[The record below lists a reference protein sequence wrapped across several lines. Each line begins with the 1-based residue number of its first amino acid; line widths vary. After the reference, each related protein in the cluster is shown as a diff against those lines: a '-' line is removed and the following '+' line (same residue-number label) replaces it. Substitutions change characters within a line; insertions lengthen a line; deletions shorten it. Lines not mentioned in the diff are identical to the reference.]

1 MAWCCSC
8 SNQNT
13 VRLFTSWRGAD
24 VLKNLLAGTLVLP
37 SVFPYYFG
45 TSDIFCQF
53 KGQIEAGCCQAMSS
67 AWISLQRFAFKAK
80 MTSLQSVVEEWNELL
95 QEYESI
101 QVFIWVLY
109 GFLQHK
115 VEKFRHVMVHETS
128 LSADSEIYTS
138 IYLLM
143 MNCCCWISTW

>member
-1 MAWCCSC
+1 MAWCCAC

-53 KGQIEAGCCQAMSS
+53 KGQIEAGCYQESR
-67 AWISLQRFAFKAK
+67 LHEFHFK
-80 MTSLQSVVEEWNELL
+80 
-95 QEYESI
+95 
-101 QVFIWVLY
+101 
-109 GFLQHK
+109 
-115 VEKFRHVMVHETS
+115 
-128 LSADSEIYTS
+128 DSR
-138 IYLLM
+138 LKPR
-143 MNCCCWISTW
+143 